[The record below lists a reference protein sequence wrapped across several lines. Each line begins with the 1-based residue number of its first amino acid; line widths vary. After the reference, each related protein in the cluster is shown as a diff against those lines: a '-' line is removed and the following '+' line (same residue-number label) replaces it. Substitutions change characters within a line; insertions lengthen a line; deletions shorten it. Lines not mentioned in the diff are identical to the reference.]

1 VSQTLTPSSKRSGE
15 DVEHLVI
22 ERVDALNPVADEV
35 DRGHD
40 AVATRAIA
48 PSEALPLATPLLL
61 PGRPVE
67 IKAAQTRL
75 ASGARGRWY
84 LRQRQHESLVDAGGY
99 YVLACYAPVRPTHE
113 IRGLVG
119 VPASIVDEHLPDGWI
134 DVEDD
139 ERREEGYRQLAWSRL
154 IDPETVLEGRR

>member
-1 VSQTLTPSSKRSGE
+1 VSQTLVPSSKRSG
-15 DVEHLVI
+15 
-22 ERVDALNPVADEV
+22 DEV
-35 DRGHD
+35 DHLVVERVPALRSVPDTEARGHD

-99 YVLACYAPVRPTHE
+99 YVLACYAPTRPTHE

-134 DVEDD
+134 DVQDD

-154 IDPETVLEGRR
+154 IDPETVQGGRR